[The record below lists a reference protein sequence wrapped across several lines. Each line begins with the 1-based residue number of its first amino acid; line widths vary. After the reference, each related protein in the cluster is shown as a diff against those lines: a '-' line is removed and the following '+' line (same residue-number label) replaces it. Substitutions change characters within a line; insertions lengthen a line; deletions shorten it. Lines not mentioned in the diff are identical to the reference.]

1 MRGKV
6 LTVACVGILSAIGV
20 VHRASAGCSAELQV
34 TAGPSRIY
42 FYSQTG
48 QYLGEIQRNLALR
61 QRALDCDERY
71 GLIKVQ
77 LTDRRIVW
85 IPRKEADRVRLASCN
100 SSVPS
105 PNGGHIGGTGGTA
118 GTSGVGPRC

>member
-6 LTVACVGILSAIGV
+6 ITVACVGILSVIGV
-20 VHRASAGCSAELQV
+20 AHRASAGCSMELQV
-34 TAGPSRIY
+34 IATGPSRIY

-48 QYLGEIQRNLALR
+48 DYLGAIQRNLALR
-61 QRALDCDERY
+61 QRALDCDEHY

-85 IPRKEADRVRLASCN
+85 IPRGEARPVRIASCPVN
-100 SSVPS
+100 PKVPS
-105 PNGGHIGGTGGTA
+105 PGADFAGTA
-118 GTSGVGPRC
+118 GVGPRC